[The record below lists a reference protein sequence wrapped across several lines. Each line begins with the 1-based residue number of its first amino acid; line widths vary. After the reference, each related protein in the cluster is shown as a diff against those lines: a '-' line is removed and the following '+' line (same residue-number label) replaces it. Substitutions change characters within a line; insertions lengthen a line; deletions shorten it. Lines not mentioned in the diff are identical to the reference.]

1 MCGGGELI
9 PVCGSPPLPR
19 LDRWG
24 PGRARGR
31 CPGSKVCSLKISP
44 TENDNE
50 MRGLTSERGRA
61 GGRNGRRSLGG
72 GTEAP
77 DRLKLE
83 GRWREDV
90 LTVFV
95 KVSRETFRHQFKRNA
110 EADVGEAPL
119 RHRNP
124 NVQVVII
131 KTKEEE
137 LLSGTF
143 QMSLRAVPLTG
154 VGGCNKGMGWY
165 LHVSCH

>member
-1 MCGGGELI
+1 MAAPRVSGAVGPETVLVAPFLQTLVTGVCVWGGELI

-72 GTEAP
+72 GGTEAP

-90 LTVFV
+90 LFLSKFHEKLFV
-95 KVSRETFRHQFKRNA
+95 ISSREMQRQMWGK
-110 EADVGEAPL
+110 PL
-119 RHRNP
+119 
-124 NVQVVII
+124 
-131 KTKEEE
+131 
-137 LLSGTF
+137 
-143 QMSLRAVPLTG
+143 
-154 VGGCNKGMGWY
+154 
-165 LHVSCH
+165 